1 MSVDVLVGMQWGD
14 EGKGKIVDYLA
25 PNYDVIAR
33 FQGGPNAGHTLVVNN
48 EKIVLHTIPSGILH
62 QDKINLIGNG
72 VVINPTTM
80 CEELDKLDK
89 RNVSYTNNLVIAERA
104 NLILPTHKVLDAASE
119 AAKGKAKI
127 GSTLRGIGPA
137 YMDKTGRNGLRI
149 GDITSGNFKEKYEK
163 LKAKHL
169 QLLTIYDFE
178 FDIEE
183 EEKEWFKSIE
193 RISKLKVVSSP
204 YFLAEHINKGHK
216 ILAEGAQG
224 TMLDVDFG
232 TYPFVTSS
240 NTITAA
246 ACKGLGIG
254 PNQIGEVIGIS
265 KAYCTRVGAGPFP
278 TGQYNEIGERMRS
291 IGNEFGA
298 TTGRERG
305 CGWIDLVALKF
316 ACIINGIT
324 QIALTKADV
333 LNDFD
338 TIRACDSYAINGKNT
353 DEFPF
358 EYDEANTTCNYKDF
372 EGWKTNLDGVDYN
385 SLPPNLQNFVSYL
398 EGYVNV
404 PVSMIST
411 GPEREK
417 LIIKEGALV

>member
-1 MSVDVLVGMQWGD
+1 MSVDVLVGLQWGD
-14 EGKGKIVDYLA
+14 EGKGKIVDFLA
-25 PNYDVIAR
+25 PKYDIIAR
-33 FQGGPNAGHTLVVNN
+33 FQGGPNAGHTLVVNGD
-48 EKIVLHTIPSGILH
+48 KIVLHTIPSGILH
-62 QDKINLIGNG
+62 KDKINLIGNG

-89 RNVSYTNNLVIAERA
+89 RNISYQENLVMAERA

-137 YMDKTGRNGLRI
+137 YMDKTGRNALRI
-149 GDITSGNFKEKYEK
+149 GDITSGKFKEKYNK

-169 QLLTIYDFE
+169 QLLKLYDFE

-183 EEKEWFKSIE
+183 EKEWFKSID

-204 YFLAEHINKGHK
+204 YFLAEHIKKGHK

-224 TMLDVDFG
+224 SMLDVDFG

-246 ACKGLGIG
+246 ACKGLGVG

-278 TGQYNEIGERMRS
+278 TGLWNDIGEKMRK

-305 CGWIDLVALKF
+305 CGWIDLVALKY
-316 ACIINGIT
+316 ACIINGVT

-333 LNDFD
+333 LNTFE
-338 TIRACDSYAINGKNT
+338 TIESATSYKLNGKET
-353 DEFPF
+353 KDVPF
-358 EYDEANTTCNYKDF
+358 EMTEEMEVLYTSHK
-372 EGWKTNLDGVDYN
+372 GWMEDLDGISDFKKVPTRLKEYIDF
-385 SLPPNLQNFVSYL
+385 LEEYL
-398 EGYVNV
+398 DTKI
-404 PVSMIST
+404 SMVST
-411 GPEREK
+411 GPGRKE
-417 LIIKEGALV
+417 LILK

>member
-1 MSVDVLVGMQWGD
+1 M
-14 EGKGKIVDYLA
+14 
-25 PNYDVIAR
+25 
-33 FQGGPNAGHTLVVNN
+33 VVNG

-89 RNVSYTNNLVIAERA
+89 RNVSYHNNLVIAERA

-149 GDITSGNFKEKYEK
+149 GDITSGNFKAKYEK

-178 FDIEE
+178 FDIDE

-204 YFLAEHINKGHK
+204 YFLAKHIKKGHK

-224 TMLDVDFG
+224 SMLDVDFG

-254 PNQIGEVIGIS
+254 PNQIGEIIGVS

-278 TGQYNEIGERMRS
+278 TGQYNDIGEKMRS
-291 IGNEFGA
+291 IGHEFGA

-305 CGWIDLVALKF
+305 CGWIDLVALKY
-316 ACIINGIT
+316 ACIINGVT
-324 QIALTKADV
+324 KIALTKADV
-333 LNDFD
+333 LNTFESIESGTTYTVDG
-338 TIRACDSYAINGKNT
+338 IESKKV
-353 DEFPF
+353 PF
-358 EYDEANTTCNYKDF
+358 EMKEDLVVNYTSHP
-372 EGWKTNLDGVDYN
+372 GWMQDLDGITDYDKVPTK
-385 SLPPNLQNFVSYL
+385 LKEYVTFLETYL
-398 EGYVNV
+398 DTEI
-404 PVSMIST
+404 SMVST
-411 GPEREK
+411 GPGRKE
-417 LIIKEGALV
+417 LILK

>member
-1 MSVDVLVGMQWGD
+1 MNVDVLIGLQWGD
-14 EGKGKIVDYLA
+14 EGKGKIVDFLS
-25 PNYDVIAR
+25 PNYEVIAR
-33 FQGGPNAGHTLVVNN
+33 FQGGPNAGHTLVVNG

-89 RNVSYTNNLVIAERA
+89 RNVSYHNNLVIAERA

-149 GDITSGNFKEKYEK
+149 GDITSGNFKAKYEK

-178 FDIEE
+178 FDIDE

-204 YFLAEHINKGHK
+204 YFLAKHIKKGHK

-224 TMLDVDFG
+224 SMLDVDFG

-254 PNQIGEVIGIS
+254 PNQIGEIIGVS

-278 TGQYNEIGERMRS
+278 TGQYNDIGEKMRS
-291 IGNEFGA
+291 IGHEFGA

-305 CGWIDLVALKF
+305 CGWIDLVALKY
-316 ACIINGIT
+316 ACIINGVT
-324 QIALTKADV
+324 KIALTKADV
-333 LNDFD
+333 LNTFESIESGTTYTVDG
-338 TIRACDSYAINGKNT
+338 IESKKV
-353 DEFPF
+353 PF
-358 EYDEANTTCNYKDF
+358 EMKEDLVVNYTSHP
-372 EGWKTNLDGVDYN
+372 GWMQDLDGITDYDKVPTK
-385 SLPPNLQNFVSYL
+385 LKEYVTFLETYL
-398 EGYVNV
+398 DTEI
-404 PVSMIST
+404 SMVST
-411 GPEREK
+411 GPGRKE
-417 LIIKEGALV
+417 LILK